1 MGVGIYLKSGVNSK
15 GKSSLF
21 IKATKGQKV
30 FKMGLGISVLPIHW
44 SKRNSRINGSAD
56 NAIILNREI
65 EKIEANIK
73 TSWSYFEAGS
83 YSWNEFTAAVRG
95 GETGSQKTLL
105 TFVDTVIKQRH
116 VNISS
121 FNTYLGVC
129 KALLKEVEK
138 KDIFLKELTNELID
152 FCVFRWKQRL
162 SPSSVRTYI
171 LHLKKIKDLAY
182 DKGLITEPFK
192 RRDEWKVKKNSS
204 IKIIETVKSEHFK
217 EAIERIGD
225 IYDLQAMYF
234 YLLMFCLRGFYQGDI
249 VTMHLHASNLVDADR
264 DGTLH
269 LDKKEKKYI
278 KHQRSKTGELME
290 VRMDLEPIFSLIYT
304 LRDTVRL
311 THGQRINKKTGE
323 PFKKGKDV
331 YSNDELKGWI
341 FSYDLNDTKTHKN
354 VWDVY
359 QKRIKELLGKPFK
372 TARKTFESYALKLKV
387 SQDIR
392 FKLLGH
398 ANPTIKAHYQDWE
411 WEELKEQVDE
421 AHLEVLE
428 EYKAKELLE
437 LLNEKAIS
445 LKIHLASG

>member
-1 MGVGIYLKSGVNSK
+1 MGVGIYLKKNLDKQGRSLLFVRATYRSNPPLT
-15 GKSSLF
+15 KSIS
-21 IKATKGQKV
+21 IK
-30 FKMGLGISVLPIHW
+30 VLPKDW
-44 SKRNSRINGSAD
+44 NSRTSRIDGRVENS
-56 NAIILNREI
+56 IILNREI
-65 EKIEANIK
+65 EKVETNLK
-73 TSWSYFEAGS
+73 TAWSYLEAGS

-116 VNISS
+116 FNISS

-152 FCVFRWKQRL
+152 SCVFRWKQRL

-204 IKIIETVKSEHFK
+204 IKIIETVKTEDFK
-217 EAIERIGD
+217 EAIERIED

-304 LRDTVRL
+304 LRDTVRF

-428 EYKAKELLE
+428 EYKAKELLKA
-437 LLNEKAIS
+437 LNSKAKS
-445 LKIHLASG
+445 LKI